1 MKEEHFLT
9 PHTKINSKWI
19 EDLNIGPE
27 NIKFF
32 EENIGRTLSVINHS
46 NIFSDPPP
54 IVITVKTKIKN
65 WDN

>member
-27 NIKFF
+27 NIKFL
-32 EENIGRTLSVINHS
+32 EENIGQTLSLINHS

>member
-27 NIKFF
+27 NIKFL
-32 EENIGRTLSVINHS
+32 EENIGRTLSLINHS